1 VQLFVEEAKELKE
14 ADTFGSSDSYCKIT
28 GLYSSPSVVFLS
40 LVSRL
45 LVEGD
50 IDLLNVSH
58 SSRRCLCLGDRI
70 GILWSRTLENENL
83 DINIK

>member
-1 VQLFVEEAKELKE
+1 VVQLFVEEAKELKE

-50 IDLLNVSH
+50 IDL
-58 SSRRCLCLGDRI
+58 
-70 GILWSRTLENENL
+70 
-83 DINIK
+83 

>member
-1 VQLFVEEAKELKE
+1 MLKWYRTLHFVPSVQTAYLSDGWQGVVQLFVEEAKELKE

-50 IDLLNVSH
+50 IDL
-58 SSRRCLCLGDRI
+58 
-70 GILWSRTLENENL
+70 
-83 DINIK
+83 